1 MPLNKDHINDKTEI
15 EGSDELVVRRRII
28 ELRQQRVLANLGK
41 TVKEIEDDGTHKNLS
56 TED

>member
-41 TVKEIEDDGTHKNLS
+41 TVKEIEDDGRHKSLS
-56 TED
+56 AED